1 MARSRLRPYH
11 PARAWY
17 PEPDSTTMTTHLFIV
32 HFPVS
37 LILAGV
43 IIDLVGAAVGDS
55 SARGWAGRLL
65 IAGGF
70 FAFLAFGT
78 GEGAK
83 FAALASQELDAQLLT
98 RHEEW
103 GSIGAWALLIL
114 AFLRAIWRNRFD
126 GAHGWLNAGIGV
138 VGAALVVVITLSGT
152 LVRHGP

>member
-1 MARSRLRPYH
+1 
-11 PARAWY
+11 
-17 PEPDSTTMTTHLFIV
+17 MTTHSFIV

-43 IIDLVGAAVGDS
+43 IIDLFGTAVADTGA
-55 SARGWAGRLL
+55 RLWAGRLL

-70 FAFLAFGT
+70 LAFLAFGT

-83 FAALASQELDAQLLT
+83 FAALASQELDVQLLT

-103 GSIGAWALLIL
+103 GSVGAWVLLIM
-114 AFLRAIWRNRFD
+114 AFLRAVWRNRFQ
-126 GAHGWLNAGIGV
+126 GAHSWMNAGLGV
-138 VGAALVVVITLSGT
+138 VGAAVVIGITLSGT